1 MKLMDHLSWNDVTD
15 ENLNF
20 YKATGVDCV
29 LVWLPPEMA
38 DGTDRTEEFKQMRK
52 FVEAHGLGGFRRRS
66 AVPPAGSRPRR
77 VVATN

>member
-29 LVWLPPEMA
+29 LVWLTEM
-38 DGTDRTEEFKQMRK
+38 K
-52 FVEAHGLGGFRRRS
+52 
-66 AVPPAGSRPRR
+66 
-77 VVATN
+77 